1 MTDAP
6 EFGLYP
12 SDAEVDAWLE
22 AIWQEA
28 QETACDVEPLGEQG
42 STVQFGVRHL
52 KGCQYVRFSPEG
64 MDTFYGYWQPAPSQ
78 PAPLLVHTPG
88 YGAEMSAHPDLVAQG
103 YNVLDV
109 NPLGYVTPSGADETK
124 TRNDTWPV
132 FYETYASRGERGYR
146 QWLVNCVLAIRWAQD
161 QDAVLPNR
169 LSFFGSSQGG
179 GASQILG
186 SLYRDH
192 GVRCVA
198 ADVSWMTNFP
208 LCKELDVEWG
218 SDTSFADIAAMDDP
232 ADGWYALGLIDALSH
247 ARRLTLPVM
256 LTAGGADSACPP
268 AAIET
273 VFHKLPSTRMY
284 CYIDGQGHAYTQE
297 FVTLAAAWFRLY
309 A

>member
-1 MTDAP
+1 VTEQA
-6 EFGLYP
+6 EFRFYP
-12 SDAEVDAWLE
+12 SEAEVDAWLD
-22 AIWQEA
+22 AIWQQA
-28 QETACDVEPLGEQG
+28 QETECEVEPLDEQG
-42 STVQFGVRHL
+42 FTMQFGIRHL
-52 KGCQYVRFSPEG
+52 KGYQYVRFSPEG

-103 YNVLDV
+103 YNVLHV
-109 NPLGYVTPSGADETK
+109 NPLGYVTPSGADEAK
-124 TRNDTWPV
+124 RRDDTWPV
-132 FYETYASRGERGYR
+132 FYETYTSRGERGYR
-146 QWLVNCVLAIRWAQD
+146 QWLINCVLAIRWAQG
-161 QDAVLPNR
+161 QGAVLADR
-169 LSFFGSSQGG
+169 VSFFGSSQGG
-179 GASQILG
+179 GASQMLG

-218 SDTSFADIAAMDDP
+218 HDTFAAIEAMEDP

-247 ARRLTLPVM
+247 ARRLTVPVM
-256 LTAGGADSACPP
+256 LTAGGADPTCPP

-273 VFHKLPSTRMY
+273 VFDKLPLTRMY

-297 FVTLAAAWFRLY
+297 FVTLATAWFRLY